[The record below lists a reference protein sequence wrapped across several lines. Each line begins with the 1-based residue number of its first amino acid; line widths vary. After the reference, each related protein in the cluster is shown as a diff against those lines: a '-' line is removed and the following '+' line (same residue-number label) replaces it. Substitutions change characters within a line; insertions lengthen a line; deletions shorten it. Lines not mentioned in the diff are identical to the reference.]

1 MNPLLSKIATITV
14 LIGLLLLILWVN
26 FKAFI
31 ILIPFMLAYALSKPL
46 SRLTHRIAKIVPVP
60 LGFVTLIVVFLFVSS
75 FIFAVSYIIYRIAM
89 ALTGFTAHIDVVL
102 INIQNVIDSLNTV
115 TFNFPWLSKPVAL
128 NDLVLQSYE
137 LILKNLSAIVNSA
150 VSSSLSALRT
160 IPFVGLFFM
169 FMFISLY
176 FFIRDAKKVNQFF
189 AFINA
194 RIKSPF
200 IISLKSKTWSTFK
213 NYIKAQ
219 LILVTITYIISF
231 VALMI
236 LKVPFFPLIAFGIAF
251 VDLIP
256 MVGPAFVYVPWIIFS
271 LLISE
276 YSTVFGLLIT
286 YLATTLTRQTIEPK
300 IVSEKIGTHP
310 LITII
315 SMYTCYRL
323 FGVVGFIIGA
333 VAVMF
338 TLIAINVYKDLKQK
352 HEHSTFF

>member
-1 MNPLLSKIATITV
+1 LNPLLSKIATIAV
-14 LIGLLLLILWVN
+14 LIGLLLLTLWIS
-26 FKAFI
+26 FRAFV
-31 ILIPFMLAYALSKPL
+31 ILIPFTLAYALSKPL
-46 SRLTHRIAKIVPVP
+46 SRLTNRIAKILPIP
-60 LGFVTLIVVFLFVSS
+60 IGIVTLIIVFLFVSM
-75 FIFAVSYIIYRIAM
+75 FVFAVSYGIYRIAI

-102 INIQNVIDSLNTV
+102 INIQSVIDSLNSI
-115 TFNFPWLSKPVAL
+115 TFSLPWLNEPVAL

-137 LILKNLSAIVNSA
+137 LILRNLTTIVNSA

-176 FFIRDAKKVNQFF
+176 FFIRDANKVNQFF
-189 AFINA
+189 AYINS

-200 IISLKSKTWSTFK
+200 LMSLKSKTWSTFK
-213 NYIKAQ
+213 NYLKAQ

-256 MVGPAFVYVPWIIFS
+256 MVGPAFVYVPWIVFT

-338 TLIAINVYKDLKQK
+338 SLISINVYKDLKQK

>member
-1 MNPLLSKIATITV
+1 MNPLLSKITTIAV
-14 LIGLLLLILWVN
+14 LLCLSVLMIWLS
-26 FKAFI
+26 FRAFI

-46 SRLTHRIAKIVPVP
+46 SRLTNRIAKRIPIP
-60 LGFVTLIVVFLFVSS
+60 MGILTLIIVFLFVSI
-75 FIFAVSYIIYRIAM
+75 FITGVSYVIYRIAM
-89 ALTGFTAHIDVVL
+89 ALTGFTAHIEVVL
-102 INIQNVIDSLNTV
+102 TNIQNVIDSFNSI
-115 TFNFPWLSKPVAL
+115 TFSFPWLNAPVAL
-128 NDLVLQSYE
+128 NDLILQSYE
-137 LILKNLSAIVNSA
+137 LLLRNLSTIVNSA
-150 VSSSLSALRT
+150 VSTSLSALRT
-160 IPFVGLFFM
+160 IPFVGLFFF

-176 FFIRDAKKVNQFF
+176 FFIRDAKKVDH
-189 AFINA
+189 FINFVNS

-200 IISLKSKTWSTFK
+200 LNSLKSKTWSTFK
-213 NYIKAQ
+213 NYLKAQ
-219 LILVTITYIISF
+219 LILVTITYVISF

-236 LKVPFFPLIAFGIAF
+236 LKVPFFPLIAFGIAL

-256 MVGPAFVYVPWIIFS
+256 MVGPAFVYVPWMIFS

-323 FGVVGFIIGA
+323 FGVIGFIIGA